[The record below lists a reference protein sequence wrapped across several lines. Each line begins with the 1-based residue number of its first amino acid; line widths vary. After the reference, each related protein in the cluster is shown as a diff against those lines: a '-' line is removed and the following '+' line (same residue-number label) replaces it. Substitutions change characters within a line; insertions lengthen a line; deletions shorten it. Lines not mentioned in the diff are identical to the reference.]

1 MEFQRR
7 FGKRKKSNPKKGII
21 LIMLLILALF
31 LWFQAENIIHRI
43 FD

>member
-7 FGKRKKSNPKKGII
+7 FGKRKRSNPKKGI
-21 LIMLLILALF
+21 MLVLLLALVLF
-31 LWFQAENIIHRI
+31 LWFQAENIITNL